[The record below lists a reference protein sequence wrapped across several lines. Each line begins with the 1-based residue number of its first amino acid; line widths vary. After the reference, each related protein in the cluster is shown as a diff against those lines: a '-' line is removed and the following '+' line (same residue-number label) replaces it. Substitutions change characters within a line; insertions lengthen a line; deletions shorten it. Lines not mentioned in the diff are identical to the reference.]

1 MYTLQIYITECVG
14 VQWVGFSLMCFGVS
28 SAVGSLFTGRILS
41 HVPRFVIM
49 LLNLLLMLGLMVF
62 LLIWDREPS
71 FAVVFVIP
79 ILWGFC
85 DSIWN
90 TITTS
95 ELTIQL

>member
-1 MYTLQIYITECVG
+1 
-14 VQWVGFSLMCFGVS
+14 MCFGVS
-28 SAVGSLFTGRILS
+28 SAIGSLFTGRILS

-62 LLIWDREPS
+62 LLVWDREPS
-71 FAVVFVIP
+71 YAVVFVIP

-95 ELTIQL
+95 ELTVLL